1 MEEKKGSRLNA
12 ALTAVTD
19 LIAVGLLW
27 LLASLPL
34 VTVGA
39 ASTAAYYAVVK
50 CIRHERGRLWAS
62 FWGSFRGNF
71 RQSTLCWLLALAYL
85 LLGAVNLYALGQLG
99 ERAGTLLIDAARLF
113 FVPAAI
119 TLPWLFPYISRFE
132 NSVGGSLK
140 FAVWLSVR
148 HVGATLL
155 MLLELGLFAL
165 IVWLMPL
172 LLPLL
177 PGPLFLLLSLRV
189 EPALRRLTE
198 GAKDDNPD
206 PWYNE

>member
-34 VTVGA
+34 VTAGA

-50 CIRHERGRLWAS
+50 CIRHERGRLWPS

-99 ERAGTLLIDAARLF
+99 ERAGTLLINAARLF

-132 NSVGGSLK
+132 NSAIGSLK

-148 HVGATLL
+148 HIGATLL

-198 GAKDDNPD
+198 GAQDDNPD